1 MPKEGKTPQTAE
13 LRQLS
18 AALPKAIDKAAKAL
32 GAEELSN
39 AALLDVLEGTAGTEV
54 DTIIQRIR
62 QLADDPE
69 AT

>member
-13 LRQLS
+13 LRELS
-18 AALPKAIDKAAKAL
+18 AAVPKVSHKAAKTL

-39 AALLDVLEGTAGTEV
+39 TALLRVLEGTAETEV
-54 DTIIQRIR
+54 DTIIERIR

-69 AT
+69 AK

>member
-1 MPKEGKTPQTAE
+1 MPKERKTPQTVE

-18 AALPKAIDKAAKAL
+18 GALPKTIDKAAKPL

-39 AALLDVLEGTAGTEV
+39 TAQLRVLEGTAETEV

-69 AT
+69 AK